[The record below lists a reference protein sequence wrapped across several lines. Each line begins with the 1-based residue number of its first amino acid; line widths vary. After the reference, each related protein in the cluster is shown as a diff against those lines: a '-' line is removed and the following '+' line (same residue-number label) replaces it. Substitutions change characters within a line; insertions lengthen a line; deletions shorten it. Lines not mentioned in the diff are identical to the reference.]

1 MRLLISSRV
10 GPVLTDPHVL
20 SSRLH
25 ARRCA
30 KLRRRRPHGFRRDC
44 ITLYTP
50 CALAVVDLRS
60 DTLTMPSPDM
70 RRAMAEAELGDDA
83 YGEDPTVN
91 RLQDVAAE
99 RLGKESALFV
109 SSGTMGNLIGILVN
123 ARSGQEIIADADSH
137 IFLSEAAGAATLGG
151 IQIMPVRTEA
161 GIMTQEQI
169 ANAVRPNDQ
178 NNPRTPLVTIENTH
192 NRHGGIA
199 WPMAAMRE
207 ASEQARRSG
216 VAVHMDGARLFN
228 AALAVGADVKD
239 IAAFADTVTFCLS
252 KGLGAPAGSVLA
264 GPREKIAEAK
274 RWRKMLGGGMRQIG
288 MLAAAGLYALDH
300 MVLRLAEDHAN
311 ARTLAEGLAEIKG
324 IGIALE
330 RVETNLVVFG
340 LSEMPRP
347 AFIDECRKRGL
358 RGGPSGRTSVRFVTH
373 YGIET
378 TDVQRAIQVV
388 SEVLAAN

>member
-1 MRLLISSRV
+1 ML
-10 GPVLTDPHVL
+10 
-20 SSRLH
+20 
-25 ARRCA
+25 
-30 KLRRRRPHGFRRDC
+30 
-44 ITLYTP
+44 
-50 CALAVVDLRS
+50 
-60 DTLTMPSPDM
+60 
-70 RRAMAEAELGDDA
+70 RAMAEADLGDDA

-91 RLQDVAAE
+91 RLQEVAAE

-109 SSGTMGNLIGILVN
+109 SSGTMGNLIGTLVN

-161 GIMTQEQI
+161 GIMTAEQI

-178 NNPRTPLVTIENTH
+178 NNPRTALVTIENTH

-199 WPMAAMRE
+199 WPVAAMRE

-228 AALAVGADVKD
+228 AALAVRADVKE

-264 GPREKIAEAK
+264 GPTEKITEAK

-288 MLAAAGLYALDH
+288 MLAAGGLYALDH
-300 MVLRLAEDHAN
+300 MVSRLGEDHAN
-311 ARTLAEGLAEIKG
+311 ARTLAEGLAEIRG
-324 IGIALE
+324 IRIDLD

-347 AFIDECRKRGL
+347 AFLEECRRRGL
-358 RGGPSGRTSVRFVTH
+358 KGGPSGRASVRFVTH

-378 TDVQRAIQVV
+378 MDVQRAIQVV
-388 SEVLAAN
+388 SEVLAAS